1 MTDQLRIG
9 ARRLGHARDDGF
21 TLIESL
27 TAAAIL
33 LVIAVAI
40 VTTLIATGGWYSSA
54 RTRTEATAVAN
65 EVMSLILS
73 RNYSDI
79 HYAES
84 NETWPTGIP
93 RQMPWQTA
101 YGDFTVE
108 TSMTPTPQ
116 AAASSGSACTS
127 FFTAS

>member
-1 MTDQLRIG
+1 MSVMSGHREGAADAQPGMLTAGVVGKTDKLRIG

-33 LVIAVAI
+33 LIIAVAI

-54 RTRTEATAVAN
+54 RTRTEANTVAN

-79 HYAES
+79 HYAGANES
-84 NETWPTGIP
+84 RRRTTVS
-93 RQMPWQTA
+93 TA
-101 YGDFTVE
+101 RR
-108 TSMTPTPQ
+108 SRPAP
-116 AAASSGSACTS
+116 
-127 FFTAS
+127 